1 MSRPAEA
8 TEPSSNTHALR
19 ETVLAGALFF
29 VLAALT
35 IHLTTPGE
43 IATVW
48 PANAVILAVVMRRMP
63 AAWPS
68 ALAAGFLANLLASLV
83 MRGALAEAM
92 LFSTANLAEIIVA
105 AAGIR
110 MNGRK
115 LRNPAT
121 IFRFILWTGILAPA
135 TSAVIG
141 GSVASMV
148 YGNDF
153 LSSVATWFVADALGL
168 IVVTPFMLSLFRGDY
183 LAEYRRRN
191 SRQRLEAAI
200 LLALTAGICGVI
212 FSLKMPLLFLVMM
225 PVLLV
230 TARLGWLG
238 TKLAVM
244 IVAAIGMVT
253 TMHQT
258 GPVALISSDPAFQA
272 SFFQFFLACLLI
284 GSMPLAMALLSSKE
298 LAAMHRDSERSLRLL
313 ATQSRALLLQFDN
326 DGICRKIL
334 GASEALLGDR
344 AAELI
349 GNGFTTLS
357 DESHAML
364 LRAHRAALTGGDNV
378 RSEEFRLDAE
388 GQRWFEAIFSPLVDE
403 NDCRVGTVASLN
415 DITKRHNQTMA
426 LTRSAITDS
435 LTGQLNRRGFMARL
449 DEALTI
455 RPPQALALA
464 MIDVDRFKLI
474 NDSLGHLVGDAV
486 LREIAVRIAHEVR
499 GLDVVA
505 RLGGD
510 EFVLLLLGADD
521 RTARRIC
528 DRIVRSIAESPVCLP
543 NGGAIGAE
551 ISCGLAQHELGQSRD
566 AFLSAADQAL
576 YAAKRT
582 GRNRLV
588 AA

>member
-1 MSRPAEA
+1 MPRLAEA
-8 TEPSSNTHALR
+8 TDSRSTIHPLR
-19 ETVLAGALFF
+19 ETVVAGVLFF

-35 IHLTTPGE
+35 IHLTASGE

-48 PANAVILAVVMRRMP
+48 PANAVILAVLLRRMP
-63 AAWPS
+63 AAWPPV
-68 ALAAGFLANLLASLV
+68 LAAGFIANLLASLV
-83 MRGALAEAM
+83 MRGAPVEAL

-115 LRNPAT
+115 LRNPAS
-121 IFRFILWTGILAPA
+121 IFRFILWTGILAPG
-135 TSAVIG
+135 TSAMIG
-141 GSVASMV
+141 GSIAAIA

-153 LSSVATWFVADALGL
+153 LSSITTWFVANALGL

-183 LAEYRRRN
+183 LAEYHRRN
-191 SRQRLEAAI
+191 PRQRLEAAI
-200 LLALTAGICGVI
+200 LLTLAAAICGVI
-212 FSLKMPLLFLVMM
+212 FSLKMPLLFLVML

-244 IVAAIGMVT
+244 VVAAIGMVA

-258 GPVALISSDPAFQA
+258 GPISLISSDPAFQA
-272 SFFQFFLACLLI
+272 SFFQFFLACLLL
-284 GSMPLAMALLSSKE
+284 GSMPLAAALVSSKE

-313 ATQSRALLLQFDN
+313 AAQSRALLLQFDN

-344 AAELI
+344 AEELI
-349 GNGFTTLS
+349 GNDFTALS

-364 LRAHRAALTGGDNV
+364 LQAHQAALTGDGNV
-378 RSEEFRLDAE
+378 RSEEFRLDADAP
-388 GQRWFEAIFSPLVDE
+388 RWFEAIFCPLMDE
-403 NDCRVGTVASLN
+403 NDCRAGTVASLH
-415 DITKRHNQTMA
+415 DVTTRHHQTMA

-435 LTGQLNRRGFMARL
+435 LSGQLNRRGFMARL
-449 DEALTI
+449 DEALAA

-464 MIDVDRFKLI
+464 MIDVDRFKLV
-474 NDSLGHLVGDAV
+474 NDSLGHLAGDIV
-486 LREIAVRIAHEVR
+486 LREIAVRIAREVR
-499 GLDVVA
+499 DLDVVA

-528 DRIVRSIAESPVCLP
+528 DRIVRSVAETPVVLP
-543 NGGAIGAE
+543 NGGLIGAE
-551 ISCGLAQHELGQSRD
+551 ISCGLAQHEHGQSRD